1 MLMRNERSAYDPRF
15 FCKHVAIC
23 KEVLTSCGSDADGSK
38 RRNVCYF
45 ALAVGQVPV
54 QGRSTSYRACM
65 TADRR
70 TVLTGRD
77 KKKGAEYDRGA
88 DKNAKKGSIRNHLTI
103 TSHIGAG
110 SVSRLAAAPT
120 YDLPEQSWKLAKYS
134 SVGGELNWRFCHFN
148 MDFLKHFCQIKAGSS
163 WQK

>member
-1 MLMRNERSAYDPRF
+1 MARNGETY
-15 FCKHVAIC
+15 VIW
-23 KEVLTSCGSDADGSK
+23 T
-38 RRNVCYF
+38 
-45 ALAVGQVPV
+45 LAVGQVPV

-77 KKKGAEYDRGA
+77 KKKGAEYDRVA

-134 SVGGELNWRFCHFN
+134 SVGGELN
-148 MDFLKHFCQIKAGSS
+148 
-163 WQK
+163 

>member
-1 MLMRNERSAYDPRF
+1 MTRGF

-70 TVLTGRD
+70 
-77 KKKGAEYDRGA
+77 
-88 DKNAKKGSIRNHLTI
+88 KGSNRT
-103 TSHIGAG
+103 
-110 SVSRLAAAPT
+110 
-120 YDLPEQSWKLAKYS
+120 
-134 SVGGELNWRFCHFN
+134 
-148 MDFLKHFCQIKAGSS
+148 
-163 WQK
+163 